1 MDAQGQDWF
10 DQPGAFVGNG
20 YAGAVTEDGRRMP
33 GMMLAED
40 AAFQPWAETPW
51 SGRAT
56 QGLDAQGQDWFDQ
69 PGAFVGGGY
78 AGAVGSRRAMTRA
91 YQAHIQSLAEL
102 DGKRGYGAL
111 PDAGAMGTNKAF
123 IGKGDGS
130 GLRGTSKLSGFG
142 TDAAFMNKADGAG
155 QSTKARTQSLY
166 QESFEQAMKAQAM
179 YDKPGNTLV
188 HSDSAG
194 HIDVE
199 NFGMNVRERF
209 VPMSMKPGIYRDH

>member
-1 MDAQGQDWF
+1 VHSAHALSF
-10 DQPGAFVGNG
+10 PCPLPAR
-20 YAGAVTEDGRRMP
+20 TPPTGR
-33 GMMLAED
+33 
-40 AAFQPWAETPW
+40 
-51 SGRAT
+51 
-56 QGLDAQGQDWFDQ
+56 FDQ

-102 DGKRGYGAL
+102 DGKRGYVAL

-166 QESFEQAMKAQAM
+166 QESFEQVRRCRWMHSARMWPRCTNFVFRFSAHCPCPLGRRDEGLRGQSLGWVSIQA
-179 YDKPGNTLV
+179 
-188 HSDSAG
+188 
-194 HIDVE
+194 
-199 NFGMNVRERF
+199 REGGVGARA
-209 VPMSMKPGIYRDH
+209 VWL